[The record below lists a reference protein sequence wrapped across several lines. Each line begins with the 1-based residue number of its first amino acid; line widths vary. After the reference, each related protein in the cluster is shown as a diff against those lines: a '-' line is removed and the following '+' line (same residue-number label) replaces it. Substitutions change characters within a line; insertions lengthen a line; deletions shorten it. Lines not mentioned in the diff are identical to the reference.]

1 MSVSWWGQGEQTGGM
16 GQEKIVENNIKKIML
31 NITISS
37 IQMQNNID
45 LNMVLSKIYYQKND
59 SVSKFLFFLASF
71 QSKKYFRFSVSCSE
85 LFELRCYSKSAF
97 KLALFAHMIAKW
109 NIIVKIDT
117 IRIWIVKPPLM
128 KWTIVYYYN
137 HNIGVEAAHS
147 SSGSLVIINV
157 ACVETLWRLL
167 IQFSNKNNPVN
178 FASKKPRLECPHRDK
193 CI

>member
-1 MSVSWWGQGEQTGGM
+1 MVRWGGVWWTYFFWSETNLLANTAVMVVWGGILVTYWILSVSWWGQGEQTGGM
-16 GQEKIVENNIKKIML
+16 GQEKIVGNNIKKIML

-97 KLALFAHMIAKW
+97 KLALFALLLYW
-109 NIIVKIDT
+109 FELQT
-117 IRIWIVKPPLM
+117 FYLS
-128 KWTIVYYYN
+128 Y
-137 HNIGVEAAHS
+137 
-147 SSGSLVIINV
+147 LVNY
-157 ACVETLWRLL
+157 AW
-167 IQFSNKNNPVN
+167 
-178 FASKKPRLECPHRDK
+178 
-193 CI
+193 